1 MIFVDTSFFYASIE
15 PKDARHDLALELVS
29 NVSGKRLVT
38 TNHVRGE
45 TWTLLNSRS
54 SHAAATSFLNLLAES
69 QHVSL
74 HFVDEALEVNSI
86 AWLLKHDERSY
97 SFVDA
102 TSFAVM
108 RELGVTEALAFDGDF
123 QAAGF
128 IELRP

>member
-15 PKDARHDLALELVS
+15 PKDARHGLAGELVS
-29 NVSGKRLVT
+29 KVSGERLVT

-54 SHAAATSFLNLLAES
+54 SHEAATSFLSLLAES
-69 QHVSL
+69 RHVLL
-74 HFVDEALEVNSI
+74 HSVDEAAEVNSI
-86 AWLLKHDERSY
+86 AWLLKHDERRY

-102 TSFAVM
+102 TSFTVM

-128 IELRP
+128 TELRP

>member
-15 PKDARHDLALELVS
+15 PKDSRHQAAVELTSAVA
-29 NVSGKRLVT
+29 GERLLT

-45 TWTLLNSRS
+45 TWTLLNSRN
-54 SHAAATSFLNLLAES
+54 SHSAATRFLNLLES
-69 QHVSL
+69 SEHVSL
-74 HFVDEALEVNSI
+74 HFVDESLESVSLT
-86 AWLLKHDERSY
+86 WLRHRDERNY

-108 RELGVTEALAFDGDF
+108 RESGITDALAFDGNF

-128 IELRP
+128 TELRA